1 MNEPLL
7 SVIVL
12 GFRHFGKT
20 TQPCIETLLPWA
32 ADPRVEIWLIDN
44 GSDDDAGA
52 RARAW
57 CEQHPMIKFLPGN
70 QNLGF
75 AGGMNWASSFARG
88 EWLLLV
94 NNDTLFPENT
104 LNALIS
110 VLKVAPANMAMIGPV
125 TNAAGNAQR
134 LWMPNL
140 SATEMLEL
148 GARLNASPTGQLF
161 PVYRCDFFCIAIR
174 KKAWQ
179 SLGGLDTNF
188 GLGYYEDFDFS
199 LRARQ
204 AGWEQAVSEDVFIL
218 HVGSAT
224 FKASKQAKLLM
235 KANKKLLKKKHPDAL
250 FQHART
256 GNLEI
261 VKAYQAI
268 SPTAS
273 EAVRVRRAFRLRAL
287 LEDGPRSFW
296 KKWLWKRKIRPF
308 VNSA

>member
-57 CEQHPMIKFLPGN
+57 CEQHPVIKFLPGN

-75 AGGMNWASSFARG
+75 AGGMNWASSYARG

-110 VLKVAPANMAMIGPV
+110 VLKVAPE
-125 TNAAGNAQR
+125 R
-134 LWMPNL
+134 LAHRAIVSRL
-140 SATEMLEL
+140 SM
-148 GARLNASPTGQLF
+148 RLLLHCHS
-161 PVYRCDFFCIAIR
+161 
-174 KKAWQ
+174 KKSVAVA
-179 SLGGLDTNF
+179 GGL
-188 GLGYYEDFDFS
+188 
-199 LRARQ
+199 R
-204 AGWEQAVSEDVFIL
+204 
-218 HVGSAT
+218 H
-224 FKASKQAKLLM
+224 KL
-235 KANKKLLKKKHPDAL
+235 
-250 FQHART
+250 
-256 GNLEI
+256 
-261 VKAYQAI
+261 
-268 SPTAS
+268 
-273 EAVRVRRAFRLRAL
+273 RLRL
-287 LEDGPRSFW
+287 LRGF
-296 KKWLWKRKIRPF
+296 
-308 VNSA
+308 